1 MLWTLNFFVFCNNY
15 LGRLR
20 QYPSCHINRLA
31 SMLKI
36 TYLITNSL
44 GLFYTCLLIFVRN
57 DTNSALSHINVS
69 SYEDFEEAGCIF
81 LKVSV
86 F

>member
-1 MLWTLNFFVFCNNY
+1 MLWALKFFVFCYKY
-15 LGRLR
+15 LRSLR

-31 SMLKI
+31 SMLMI
-36 TYLITNSL
+36 TYLLSNSL
-44 GLFYTCLLIFVRN
+44 KLFYTCLLIFVRN
-57 DTNSALSHINVS
+57 DANSALSHINVS

>member
-1 MLWTLNFFVFCNNY
+1 
-15 LGRLR
+15 
-20 QYPSCHINRLA
+20 
-31 SMLKI
+31 MLKI

-44 GLFYTCLLIFVRN
+44 RLFYTCLLIFVRN
-57 DTNSALSHINVS
+57 DADSALSHINVS

>member
-1 MLWTLNFFVFCNNY
+1 MLWALNFFVFCNNY

-20 QYPSCHINRLA
+20 QYPSFHINILA